1 MRASGDP
8 SRRLGEA
15 VLVREYVEEL
25 KLTQRERQMNE
36 LRRLESKLVLL
47 EKKMDEVDL
56 SAQLELFR
64 KFLMDDARMSKLK
77 EMSEARST
85 ELDLFRV
92 LRVHDSEL
100 AHSNFLAWLLRPAET
115 HGIQEYFLRKFLE
128 RTVVS
133 ARKRNIP
140 TVTVEDLG
148 AIDWS
153 ETEVHRE
160 WRYIDIL
167 ILNRNSKFVCA
178 IENKIFADEGIGQ
191 SGRSQL
197 ATYREVLK
205 SVFPDFKRHLVFLSP
220 SGMESADDTE
230 RKYWLPE
237 DYVTIHQLVSE
248 CQADFRVR
256 CSGEVLTILNQYET
270 TLRRNIV
277 PQTSEIGRLAAEI
290 YLEHREAI
298 ELIYQNKPDYRA
310 AIKQILK
317 EAIAEQDD
325 WLLCA
330 ESADYVRFRPRKWDS
345 FEAQAEGTSWAP
357 ASSAL
362 LLFEFWCPTRP
373 TGTEGPGLT
382 LGQGPDETLR
392 KQLIETAVQN
402 PSVFNLRQSSVEGTY
417 TYLHEFR
424 RGLLAEED
432 LGRRWADGSAKRK
445 LMESVRRFA
454 KDEFPQINEAIIRSL
469 ESYQQ
474 DAVGTSRDPR
484 QC

>member
-1 MRASGDP
+1 MRVGGGP
-8 SRRLGEA
+8 SRRWREA

-25 KLTQRERQMNE
+25 KLTQYERQMNE
-36 LRRLESKLVLL
+36 LRRLEPKLVLF

-56 SAQLELFR
+56 PVQLELFR
-64 KFLMDDARMSKLK
+64 KILMDDARMSKLR

-100 AHSNFLAWLLRPAET
+100 VHSNCLAWLLNPAET
-115 HGIQEYFLRKFLE
+115 HGLQEYFLRNFLE

-133 ARKRNIP
+133 AYKRNLP

-153 ETEVHRE
+153 ETEVRRE

-167 ILNRNSKFVCA
+167 VLNRKSKLVCA
-178 IENKIFADEGIGQ
+178 IENKIFADEGVAQ
-191 SGRSQL
+191 NGRSQL
-197 ATYREVLK
+197 ATYREVLN

-230 RKYWLPE
+230 RDYWLPE

-248 CQADFRVR
+248 CLGEFKDR

-330 ESADYVRFRPRKWDS
+330 ESADYVRFRPREWDS
-345 FEAQAEGTSWAP
+345 FDAQAEGTSWVP
-357 ASSAL
+357 ASNSL

-373 TGTEGPGLT
+373 TATAGPALT
-382 LGQGPDETLR
+382 LCQGADEVLR
-392 KQLIETAVQN
+392 KRLIETAVQN
-402 PSVFNLRQSSVEGTY
+402 PKVFNPKQPFVEGIY

-424 RGLLAEED
+424 RDILAEED

-454 KDEFPQINEAIIRSL
+454 KDEFPQIKQAIIRSL

-474 DAVGTSRDPR
+474 DAAGISRDLQ